1 MCVQA
6 SSDGELDLLF
16 YLYSD
21 YSNIQ
26 RSSDGYF
33 INYDRMEILKISD
46 IRITKLICQKAY
58 YFILHYID
66 FKFPKYPIFIQF
78 SIRSE
83 ESNNNIDITSSLL
96 KSKSFT
102 IFCPPYEQR
111 NFYYTYNETKYVL
124 IHYIEYA
131 RFQITENG
139 KNVIYDKEELR
150 LSQLFEFKKDKKYN
164 IYYKTVNP
172 NANKNPILFQIFNES
187 KFFKYDFIN
196 GPMILGGFSFIY
208 YLEIDISRYILGD
221 NILFMFY
228 GKRKEYFIKYQ
239 FKK

>member
-1 MCVQA
+1 
-6 SSDGELDLLF
+6 
-16 YLYSD
+16 
-21 YSNIQ
+21 
-26 RSSDGYF
+26 
-33 INYDRMEILKISD
+33 MEILKISE

-131 RFQITENG
+131 RFQIIENG

-150 LSQLFEFKKDKKYN
+150 LSQLFEFKKDKKY
-164 IYYKTVNP
+164 
-172 NANKNPILFQIFNES
+172 KNPILFQIFNES
-187 KFFKYDFIN
+187 KFYKYDFIN

-208 YLEIDISRYILGD
+208 YLEIDISRY
-221 NILFMFY
+221 
-228 GKRKEYFIKYQ
+228 
-239 FKK
+239 